1 MLQAIKD
8 DLGSGFL
15 HKRARFGSNIGTV
28 ELRIRSQLK
37 MPSKVIEIGYGK
49 VKRVKI
55 GGGGKLVLIG
65 GPCAIE
71 NRAHAF
77 MMAERIGEICEN
89 LGVDWVYKS
98 CYDKDC
104 RSSPDSFHGIGL
116 EDGLQILSDIRDKYG
131 IPVTSDFSDT
141 SWARATGE
149 VCDLVQVP
157 AYLCRQT
164 SILRAAA
171 ETGRPIHLKKGQFM
185 SPWNMANSV
194 KKIEAAGG
202 NQVLLG
208 DRGTFFGYNMLVNDM
223 RSFPI
228 MARTGY
234 PVCYDATHSIQMPTS
249 MGDISGGQREYIP
262 YLVRAAAACGI
273 DAVFAE
279 IHNDPKNA
287 KSDPNT
293 VLNIKDLKHVL
304 GQAVEVHNLRLE
316 LLEKYG
322 PDNVE

>member
-1 MLQAIKD
+1 MA
-8 DLGSGFL
+8 
-15 HKRARFGSNIGTV
+15 
-28 ELRIRSQLK
+28 
-37 MPSKVIEIGYGK
+37 SKVIEVGYGK

-71 NRAHAF
+71 NRDHAF
-77 MMAERIGEICEN
+77 MMAERIGKICDE
-89 LGVDWVYKS
+89 LEVDWVYKS

-104 RSSPDSFHGIGL
+104 RSSPDSFHGCGI
-116 EDGLQILSDIRDKYG
+116 EDGLQILSDIRDEFG
-131 IPVTSDFSDT
+131 IPVTSDFSDPA
-141 SWARATGE
+141 WAKQTGE

-164 SILRAAA
+164 SILKAAA
-171 ETGRPIHLKKGQFM
+171 ATGRPIHLKKGQFM

-194 KKIEAAGG
+194 KKLESAGAD
-202 NQVLLG
+202 QILLT

-223 RSFPI
+223 RCLPI
-228 MARTGY
+228 MQKTGY

-249 MGDISGGQREYIP
+249 MGDISGGQREFIP
-262 YLVRAAAACGI
+262 YLTRAAAACGI
-273 DAVFAE
+273 DALFAE

-293 VLNIKDLKHVL
+293 VLNVKDLKHVL
-304 GQAVEVHNLRLE
+304 GQAKIMHEMRLE
-316 LLEKYG
+316 LLEKFG

>member
-1 MLQAIKD
+1 MA
-8 DLGSGFL
+8 
-15 HKRARFGSNIGTV
+15 
-28 ELRIRSQLK
+28 
-37 MPSKVIEIGYGK
+37 SKVIEVGYGK

-71 NRAHAF
+71 NRDHAF
-77 MMAERIGEICEN
+77 MMAERIGKICDE

-104 RSSPDSFHGIGL
+104 RSSPDSFHGCGI
-116 EDGLQILSDIRDKYG
+116 EDGLQILSDIRDEFG
-131 IPVTSDFSDT
+131 IPVTSDFSDPA
-141 SWARATGE
+141 WAKQTGE

-164 SILRAAA
+164 SILKAAA
-171 ETGRPIHLKKGQFM
+171 ATGRPIHLKKAQFM
-185 SPWNMANSV
+185 TPWNMANSV
-194 KKIEAAGG
+194 KKLESAGAD
-202 NQVLLG
+202 QILLT

-223 RSFPI
+223 RCLPI
-228 MARTGY
+228 MQKTGY

-249 MGDISGGQREYIP
+249 KGDISGGQREFIP
-262 YLVRAAAACGI
+262 YLTRAAAACGI
-273 DAVFAE
+273 DALFAE

-293 VLNIKDLKHVL
+293 VLNVKDLKHVL
-304 GQAVEVHNLRLE
+304 GQAKIMHEMRLE
-316 LLEKYG
+316 LLEKFG